1 VTGIVFDVRVSPSS
15 VVAAAAPVLAIVP
28 GGTLEARVLVPS
40 KVIGFIR
47 PGMKAK
53 LSIDTFPSNDYGR
66 LPGQVGGIGSDALT
80 PEEMR
85 SALGAE
91 ATGLFYP
98 VVLQLQR
105 QYLQAGQ
112 RQVPLKAGM
121 TLTADIQLRQRPF
134 ISVLTSFFEDKLR
147 SLERLR

>member
-1 VTGIVFDVRVSPSS
+1 
-15 VVAAAAPVLAIVP
+15 VP

-40 KVIGFIR
+40 KVIGFIQ
-47 PGMKAK
+47 PGMKAN
-53 LSIDTFPSNDYGR
+53 LSLDTFPSNDYGR
-66 LPGQVGGIGSDALT
+66 LPAVVQDIGSDALT

-85 SALGAE
+85 NALGAE

-98 VVLQLQR
+98 VVLQLPR
-105 QYLQAGQ
+105 QSLQAG
-112 RQVPLKAGM
+112 RREVPLKAGM

-134 ISVLTSFFEDKLR
+134 ISVLTSLFEDKLR

>member
-1 VTGIVFDVRVSPSS
+1 
-15 VVAAAAPVLAIVP
+15 
-28 GGTLEARVLVPS
+28 
-40 KVIGFIR
+40 
-47 PGMKAK
+47 M
-53 LSIDTFPSNDYGR
+53 
-66 LPGQVGGIGSDALT
+66 
-80 PEEMR
+80 
-85 SALGAE
+85 
-91 ATGLFYP
+91 
-98 VVLQLQR
+98 VLQLQR